1 VLRFRPVAL
10 FHLHLG
16 DYQFD
21 IYRLMR
27 KHNGGRWA
35 DFRPL
40 SNVMVCPLLSY
51 VTTNTQCESNQLI
64 VVTLPTHQ
72 IAQVQ
77 ELTPTEKGC
86 YCGRESRFHGTT
98 VL

>member
-1 VLRFRPVAL
+1 MKRYSKEKVGASLCTPEPL
-10 FHLHLG
+10 FTCTLG

-40 SNVMVCPLLSY
+40 SNVMVRPGHSQAY
-51 VTTNTQCESNQLI
+51 AFV
-64 VVTLPTHQ
+64 
-72 IAQVQ
+72 
-77 ELTPTEKGC
+77 
-86 YCGRESRFHGTT
+86 
-98 VL
+98 